1 MNMLAMFG
9 ICLAIYIFVLLAI
22 GWYYSKKQKSVVDFW
37 LAGRKIGYIPIGF
50 SAAASWITGGGILA
64 VTASYLLG
72 GLGSIWTFAAP
83 NVIALFVIGL
93 LVSKIKSLPAITQ
106 PELLEQRYAGSI
118 RLPVAIIVAIVMMF
132 FAAADVSGLMLIFN
146 VFFGLDPIYAAILI
160 AVAVSAYVLLG
171 GLSAVVW
178 TDVIQYILLATVTI
192 FLTIAV
198 LFTASDV
205 SALSIGD
212 FVSTSQSGTGWWNPF
227 SIGLPL
233 VIIFCVAII
242 PGWISEHDQWQKV
255 WAAKDEKNARNG
267 FFLGS
272 LLIFLIFGVACCLLG
287 LGLRYLFPEISN
299 MGEAE
304 IALLSYTLNNFSTV
318 GVIAIALGLTAAA
331 MSCMDT
337 FATSGGSTISR
348 DIYQRYIKP
357 DATMKELKIVNRVA
371 VLIIIIGATLIAFT
385 NINIIEYIHI
395 ATYIASAAYFFP
407 LMVGL
412 YWKRATKEGAIA
424 SLVVG
429 AVAQIGMVLIDL
441 MMGTNADGV
450 YYLEALSMDLTGY
463 AILTCHG
470 VIISMA
476 LSALA
481 LIVVSLRTKRSSVYN
496 LAPFFED
503 EAKTLERDEVSG
515 VNKASTDYSGYR
527 DVLQAEVNGEREHL
541 QLDLKAST
549 PLNWDRFITDLRAKN
564 EAWFTSS
571 GNNSVYRLTHA
582 DLLSCPMISRGNNEQ
597 EIWIA
602 AEPRVESTEVAQV
615 EIYLAY
621 KEIMETLQSMGI
633 LTDFIK
639 PEEKKAI

>member
-1 MNMLAMFG
+1 MNMLVMFG
-9 ICLAIYIFVLLAI
+9 ICLAIYILVLLAI

-212 FVSTSQSGTGWWNPF
+212 FVSSSQSGTGWWNPF

-272 LLIFLIFGVACCLLG
+272 FLIFLIFGVACCLLG

-299 MGEAE
+299 MGDAE
-304 IALLSYTLNNFSTV
+304 IALLSYTLNNFSTI
-318 GVIAIALGLTAAA
+318 GIIAIALGLTAAA

-357 DATMKELKIVNRVA
+357 DATMKELKVVNRVA
-371 VLIIIIGATLIAFT
+371 VLIIIVGATLIAFT
-385 NINIIEYIHI
+385 DINIIEYIHI

-424 SLVVG
+424 SLIVG

-441 MMGTNADGV
+441 TMGTNEAGV
-450 YYLEALSMDLTGY
+450 YYLEALSQSVTGY

-470 VIISMA
+470 VIVSMA

-481 LIVVSLRTKRSSVYN
+481 LIVVSLMTKRSSVYN

-515 VNKASTDYSGYR
+515 VDKVSSDYAGYR
-527 DVLQAEVNGEREHL
+527 GVLQTEVNGEREHL

-549 PLNWDRFITDLRAKN
+549 ALNWDRFIAELRAKN

-621 KEIMETLQSMGI
+621 KEIMETLKSMGI

-639 PEEKKAI
+639 PEEKRAI

>member
-1 MNMLAMFG
+1 MFG

-37 LAGRKIGYIPIGF
+37 LAGRKIGWIPIGF

-64 VTASYLLG
+64 VTASYLLYG
-72 GLGSIWTFAAP
+72 FGSIWTFAAP

-93 LVSKIKSLPAITQ
+93 FVSKIKSLPAITQ

-118 RLPVAIIVAIVMMF
+118 RLPVAVIVAIVMMF

-146 VFFGLDPIYAAILI
+146 VFFGLDPIYAAVLI

-178 TDVIQYILLATVTI
+178 TDVIQYILLATITI

-198 LFTASDV
+198 LLTASDV
-205 SALSIGD
+205 STLPIEN
-212 FVSTSQSGTGWWNPF
+212 FVSAVQSGTGWWNPF
-227 SIGLPL
+227 AIGLPL

-267 FFLGS
+267 FFFGS
-272 LLIFLIFGVACCLLG
+272 LLIFLIFGVCCSLLG
-287 LGLRYLFPEISN
+287 LALRYLFPEISN

-304 IALLSYTLNNFSTV
+304 IALLSYVVNNFSTI
-318 GVIAIALGLTAAA
+318 GIISAALGLTAAA

-348 DIYQRYIKP
+348 DIYQRYMKP
-357 DATMKELKIVNRVA
+357 DATMKELKIVNRIS
-371 VLIIIIGATLIAFT
+371 VLIIIAGATLISFT
-385 NINIIEYIHI
+385 GINIIEYIHI

-407 LMVGL
+407 LIVGL

-424 SLVVG
+424 SLIVG

-441 MMGTNADGV
+441 SMGTNEAGI
-450 YYLEALSMDLTGY
+450 YYLEAFSLNSTGY
-463 AILTCHG
+463 AVLTCHG
-470 VIISMA
+470 VIVSMA
-476 LSALA
+476 LSALS
-481 LIVVSLRTKRSSVYN
+481 LIVVSLMTKKSSVYN
-496 LAPFFED
+496 LAPFFDD

-515 VNKASTDYSGYR
+515 IDRNSDDYSGYR
-527 DVLQAEVNGEREHL
+527 GVLQTEVNGEREHL
-541 QLDLKAST
+541 QLDLKASA
-549 PLNWDRFITDLRAKN
+549 PLNWDRFITDLRTKN

-571 GNNSVYRLTHA
+571 GTNTIYRLTHG

-597 EIWIA
+597 EIWVA
-602 AEPRVESTEVAQV
+602 AEPRIENTETAQA

-621 KEIMETLQSMGI
+621 KEIKETLQSMGL
-633 LTDFIK
+633 LTDCIK
-639 PEEKKAI
+639 AEDKKAI

>member
-1 MNMLAMFG
+1 MNMIIMFG
-9 ICLAIYIFVLLAI
+9 VALAIYIFVLLAI

-37 LAGRKIGYIPIGF
+37 LAGRKLGYIPIGF

-83 NVIALFVIGL
+83 NVIALFTIGL

-118 RLPVAIIVAIVMMF
+118 RLPVALIVTVVMML

-146 VFFGLDPIYAAILI
+146 VFFGLNPIYAAILI
-160 AVAVSAYVLLG
+160 AAAVSAYVLLG

-192 FLTIAV
+192 FLAV
-198 LFTASDV
+198 FILFTASDV
-205 SALSIGD
+205 SALSVGD
-212 FVSTSQSGTGWWNPF
+212 FISSSQSGTGWWNPF

-267 FFLGS
+267 FFFGS
-272 LLIFLIFGVACCLLG
+272 FLIFLIFGISCCLLG
-287 LGLRYLFPEISN
+287 LSLRYLFPEITT
-299 MGEAE
+299 MDDAE
-304 IALLSYTLNNFSTV
+304 VALLNFSLNNFSTIGIV
-318 GVIAIALGLTAAA
+318 FISLGLTAAA

-337 FATSGGSTISR
+337 FATSGGSTLSR
-348 DIYQRYIKP
+348 DVYQRYIKP
-357 DATMKELKIVNRVA
+357 DATMKELKIVNRIA
-371 VLIIIIGATLIAFT
+371 VLIIIIGAIAIAFT
-385 NINIIEYIHI
+385 DLNIIEYIHI

-412 YWKRATKEGAIA
+412 FWKRATKEGAIA

-429 AVAQIGMVLIDL
+429 GVCQIGMVLMD
-441 MMGTNADGV
+441 MYMGKNAAGV
-450 YYLEALSMDLTGY
+450 YYLDTIVVPYIGPIFS
-463 AILTCHG
+463 CHG

-476 LSALA
+476 LSAIA
-481 LIVVSLRTKRSSVYN
+481 LIIVSLMTKKSSVYN
-496 LAPFFED
+496 LAPFFEE
-503 EAKTLERDEVSG
+503 EAKKLETDEVSF
-515 VNKASTDYSGYR
+515 VNTQTEEYGGYKE
-527 DVLQAEVNGEREHL
+527 VLQAEINGEREHL

-549 PLNWDRFITDLRAKN
+549 PLNWDRFIEALRAKN
-564 EAWFTSS
+564 TAWFTSS
-571 GNNSVYRLTHA
+571 GTNAVYRLTHG
-582 DLLSCPMISRGNNEQ
+582 DLLSCPVISRGNNER

-602 AEPRVESTEVAQV
+602 AEPRVEKTNIAEV

-621 KEIMETLQSMGI
+621 TEIMETLRDMGI

-639 PEEKKAI
+639 PEEKRAI

>member
-1 MNMLAMFG
+1 MDMLVMFG
-9 ICLAIYIFVLLAI
+9 ICLAIYILVLLAI

-64 VTASYLLG
+64 VTASYLIG

-118 RLPVAIIVAIVMMF
+118 RLPVAIIVAIVMML

-160 AVAVSAYVLLG
+160 AVAVSAYVMLG

-178 TDVIQYILLATVTI
+178 TDVIQYILLASVTI

-198 LFTASDV
+198 LMTASDL

-212 FVSTSQSGTGWWNPF
+212 FITSTQSGTGWWNPI
-227 SIGLPL
+227 SIGLPMVL
-233 VIIFCVAII
+233 IFCVAII

-272 LLIFLIFGVACCLLG
+272 FLIFIIFGICCCLLG
-287 LGLRYLFPEISN
+287 LGLRYLFPEITG

-304 IALLSYTLNNFSTV
+304 IALLAFSV
-318 GVIAIALGLTAAA
+318 SNYSSIILILIALGLTAAA

-357 DATMKELKIVNRVA
+357 DATMNQLKIVNRIA
-371 VLIIIIGATLIAFT
+371 VLIIILGATLIAFT
-385 NINIIEYIHI
+385 DINIIEYIHI

-424 SLVVG
+424 SLVIGGVC
-429 AVAQIGMVLIDL
+429 QIGLVIVDMY
-441 MMGTNADGV
+441 MGTNEAGV
-450 YYLEALSMDLTGY
+450 YYLETISP
-463 AILTCHG
+463 ILTCHG
-470 VIISMA
+470 VIVSMF
-476 LSALA
+476 LSAA
-481 LIVVSLRTKRSSVYN
+481 AIVIFSLITKQSSVYN
-496 LAPFFED
+496 LAPFFDD
-503 EAKTLERDEVSG
+503 EAKKLETDEVTKVNTESG
-515 VNKASTDYSGYR
+515 DYGGYR
-527 DVLQAEVNGEREHL
+527 DVLHTEVNGEREHL
-541 QLDLKAST
+541 QLDLKASA
-549 PLNWDRFITDLRAKN
+549 PLNWDRFIEELRTKN
-564 EAWFTSS
+564 TAWFTSS
-571 GNNSVYRLTHA
+571 GSNTVYRLTHA

-602 AEPRVESTEVAQV
+602 AEPRVEKTDVAQV

-621 KEIMETLQSMGI
+621 KEIVETLQSMGI

-639 PEEKKAI
+639 LEDRKAI

>member
-1 MNMLAMFG
+1 MNMLVMFG
-9 ICLAIYIFVLLAI
+9 ICLAIYILVLLAI

-118 RLPVAIIVAIVMMF
+118 RLPVAIIVAIVMML

-160 AVAVSAYVLLG
+160 VVAVSAYVLLG

-178 TDVIQYILLATVTI
+178 TDVIQYLLLATVTI

-198 LFTASDV
+198 LFTASDL
-205 SALSIGD
+205 SALSVGD
-212 FVSTSQSGTGWWNPF
+212 FISSSQSGTGWWNPF

-267 FFLGS
+267 FFFGS
-272 LLIFLIFGVACCLLG
+272 LLIFIIFGICCCLLG
-287 LGLRYLFPEISN
+287 LGLRYLFPEVSN
-299 MGEAE
+299 MGDAE
-304 IALLSYTLNNFSTV
+304 IALLSYSLNNFSGILIV
-318 GVIAIALGLTAAA
+318 MIALGLTAAA

-357 DATMKELKIVNRVA
+357 DATMKELKVINRIA
-371 VLIIIIGATLIAFT
+371 VLIIIFGATAIAFT
-385 NINIIEYIHI
+385 SINIIEYIHI

-429 AVAQIGMVLIDL
+429 GVCQIGMVLID
-441 MMGTNADGV
+441 MYMGTNAAGV
-450 YYLEALSMDLTGY
+450 YYLETLSP
-463 AILTCHG
+463 ILTCHG
-470 VIISMA
+470 VIVSMA
-476 LSALA
+476 LSAA
-481 LIVVSLRTKRSSVYN
+481 AIIIVSLMTKKSSVYN

-503 EAKTLERDEVSG
+503 EAKTLETDEVSHVDTLSSEYG
-515 VNKASTDYSGYR
+515 GYK

-549 PLNWDRFITDLRAKN
+549 PLNWDRFIDELRAKN
-564 EAWFTSS
+564 TAWFTSS
-571 GNNSVYRLTHA
+571 GSNAVYRLTHA

-597 EIWIA
+597 EVWIS
-602 AEPRVESTEVAQV
+602 AEPRIENTGTAQI